1 MIACFRLISHKPKKK
16 KKKKKKKTTH
26 NKYPLVPLNE
36 GNQHL
41 HYYFAI
47 LISFSVHQFINL
59 AIRTSLTNIR
69 LVKTELRFLFLSR
82 ILVNLQETTIIWSLL
97 KSLLQLLQKSHLL
110 MVRIPFSY
118 VDLIWILTSIHHALM
133 HTFISLP

>member
-16 KKKKKKKTTH
+16 KKKKKPTH
-26 NKYPLVPLNE
+26 NIYPLVPLNE
-36 GNQHL
+36 GNQPL

-47 LISFSVHQFINL
+47 LISFSAHQFINL
-59 AIRTSLTNIR
+59 AIRTSLTNTR

-133 HTFISLP
+133 HTFISLS

>member
-1 MIACFRLISHKPKKK
+1 M
-16 KKKKKKKTTH
+16 
-26 NKYPLVPLNE
+26 VPLNK
-36 GNQHL
+36 GNQPL

-110 MVRIPFSY
+110 MVRIPI
-118 VDLIWILTSIHHALM
+118 LMWIWYEFLQAYIM
-133 HTFISLP
+133 HWCTRLSVYHKFKLSQISQVITMQSTKKKKTLSFHFY